1 MYVQKSNFGNDSLF
15 AYQFKDI
22 MYNFPQHIHQL
33 AELVLMQEGELTV
46 TVGDRSE
53 KLKAGQFAFIFP
65 LQMHGYYSDSA
76 TKLVIYTFSPSIVP
90 DFFEGVGGKVG
101 ERSVF
106 DASPA
111 TLKLFEDRLINESD
125 LSSYSVRSCLY
136 SVFCDFAS
144 QVSFTDGITEKGVLN
159 KIISYM
165 NANFKE
171 PLSLTELAN
180 NVGYSSNYLSHCISK
195 NFGFNY
201 STLLACLRVE
211 HAKSLLSRSEGSILD
226 IALECGFGSERS
238 FHRHFRAITG
248 RSPSNYRAER
258 QFKVFKRI
266 D

>member
-1 MYVQKSNFGNDSLF
+1 MIIQSGNFGNDSLF
-15 AYQFKDI
+15 AYQFKNY

-33 AELVLMQEGELTV
+33 AELVLMLEGELTV
-46 TVGDRSE
+46 MVGSRSE
-53 KLKAGQFAFIFP
+53 KLKAGQLAFIFP
-65 LQMHGYYSDSA
+65 LQMHGYYSNSN
-76 TKLVIYTFSPSIVP
+76 TKLVIYTFSPSVTP
-90 DFFEGVGGKVG
+90 DFFEGTGGKVG

-125 LSSYSVRSCLY
+125 LSVYSIRSCLY

-144 QVSFTDGITEKGVLN
+144 QISFTEGITEKGVLN

-171 PLSLTELAN
+171 PLSLTELAAR
-180 NVGYSSNYLSHCISK
+180 VGYSSNYLSHCISK

-201 STLLACLRVE
+201 ATLLACLRVE
-211 HAKSLLSRSEGSILD
+211 HAKSLLSQSEKSILE

-238 FHRHFRAITG
+238 FHRQFRAITG

-258 QFKVFKRI
+258 EFKVFKRI

>member
-1 MYVQKSNFGNDSLF
+1 MIVQRSNFGNDSLF

-46 TVGDRSE
+46 TVGSRSE
-53 KLKAGQFAFIFP
+53 KLRAGQFAFIFP
-65 LQMHGYYSDSA
+65 LQMHGYYSNSE
-76 TKLVIYTFSPSIVP
+76 TRLVIYTFSPSVTP
-90 DFFEGVGGKVG
+90 DFFEGTGGKVG

-111 TLKLFEDRLINESD
+111 TLKLFEDRLVNESD
-125 LSSYSVRSCLY
+125 LSSYSIRSCLY
-136 SVFCDFAS
+136 SVYCDFTS
-144 QVSFTDGITEKGVLN
+144 QIKFTEGVTDKGVLN
-159 KIISYM
+159 KMISCM

-180 NVGYSSNYLSHCISK
+180 RVGYSSNYLSHCITK

-201 STLLACLRVE
+201 ATLLACLRVE
-211 HAKSLLSRSEGSILD
+211 HAKSLLSQGNDSILE

-258 QFKVFKRI
+258 QFKVFKRL